1 MDEKRILVVDDEIE
15 MRIAL
20 QKALEK
26 CSFLVDTSHNVKD
39 AIGKIDKNS
48 YDLIITDMTMPKQKG
63 TEILNYITKKK
74 LPIPVIIITAY
85 GTIPTAV
92 ESIKKGAFDFI
103 EKPFDFDVLI
113 FLVER
118 ALNTNI
124 TLEKTRKTPATHN
137 KSHTI
142 YREIVSNN
150 KKMQEILK
158 MAKLVAKSNST
169 VLIEAE
175 SGTGKELLARYLH
188 YHSSRKD
195 APFVAVNCAAL
206 PESLL
211 ESELF
216 GHKKGSFTGAIND
229 HIGKFELANNGTIFL
244 DEISEIEVS
253 LQAKLLRVI
262 QEKTLTRI
270 GDNKEIILDIRIIT
284 TTNKS
289 MLDLVEKN
297 KFREDLYF
305 RLNIIPLTL
314 PPLRERKDDID
325 LLTVY
330 FIEKYSQ
337 INNKRKLKISPKTQ
351 EILNQYHWRGNIREL
366 ENIVERAVTLCQNN
380 EITPKDLLINTT
392 N

>member
-1 MDEKRILVVDDEIE
+1 MDKRILVVDDEIE

-26 CSFLVDTSHNVKD
+26 YKFLVDISHNVKD
-39 AIGKIDKNS
+39 AIAKIEGNH

-63 TEILNYITKKK
+63 TEILNYTAEKKIS
-74 LPIPVIIITAY
+74 IPVIIITAY

-113 FLVER
+113 FIVER
-118 ALNTNI
+118 ALSTPTTI
-124 TLEKTRKTPATHN
+124 AKPKVTPAISN
-137 KSHTI
+137 SQTI

-150 KKMQEILK
+150 KKMQEILQ
-158 MAKLVAKSNST
+158 MAKRVAPSNST

-188 YHSSRKD
+188 HHSKRRS

-216 GHKKGSFTGAIND
+216 GHKKGSFTGAISD
-229 HIGKFELANNGTIFL
+229 HIGKFELANGGTIFL
-244 DEISEIEVS
+244 DEISEMVPN
-253 LQAKLLRVI
+253 LQAKLLRII
-262 QEKTLTRI
+262 QEKTLMRI
-270 GDNKEIILDIRIIT
+270 GDNREIALDVRIIA
-284 TTNKS
+284 TTNQS
-289 MLDLVEKN
+289 MLDLIEKN

-314 PPLRERKDDID
+314 PPLRDRKDDID
-325 LLTVY
+325 LLADY
-330 FIEKYSQ
+330 FIQKHSQ
-337 INNKRKLKISPKTQ
+337 KNNKEDLKLSTKTK
-351 EILNQYHWRGNIREL
+351 EILNQYHWRGNVREL
-366 ENIVERAVTLCQNN
+366 ENIIERAVILCQEA
-380 EITPKDLLINTT
+380 EITPQNLLINITD
-392 N
+392 